1 MQKILIAT
9 HNFGKYK
16 ELMEV
21 LEDLPFKFVSLNDEK
36 ITEDVEEHGD
46 SFETNAILKAEFFSR
61 LTGLPAIADDS
72 GIHVDALN
80 NELGVKTRRWGA
92 GANASDEEWL
102 AHFLDRMAKEKNR
115 RAEFVACIA
124 FAHTGA
130 ETITFR
136 GECVGQILDRPQ
148 TKIEHGI
155 PLSSVFLPDGKN
167 KVYSAMSK
175 KEKNEI
181 SHRGL
186 AIKKCYDYLLKKYAK

>member
-36 ITEDVEEHGD
+36 IEEDVEEHGET
-46 SFETNAILKAEFFSR
+46 FEENAILKAEFFSR

-92 GANASDEEWL
+92 GARASDEEWL
-102 AHFLDRMAKEKNR
+102 AHFLERMADEEER
-115 RAEFVACIA
+115 RAEFIAVIA
-124 FAHTGA
+124 FAHPGA
-130 ETITFR
+130 ETLTFR
-136 GECVGQILDRPQ
+136 GECVGQILDSPK
-148 TKIEHGI
+148 TEIEPGI
-155 PLSSVFLPDGKN
+155 PLSSVFLPEGKER
-167 KVYSAMSK
+167 VYSAMSK
-175 KEKNEI
+175 NEKNEI
-181 SHRGL
+181 SHRGI
-186 AIKKCYDYLLKKYAK
+186 AIKKCYDHLLD